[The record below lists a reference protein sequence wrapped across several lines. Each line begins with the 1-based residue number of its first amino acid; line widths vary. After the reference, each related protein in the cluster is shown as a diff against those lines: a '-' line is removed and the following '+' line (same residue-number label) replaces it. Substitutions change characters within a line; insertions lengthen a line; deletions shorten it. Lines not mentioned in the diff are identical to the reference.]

1 MNVVGLD
8 FPDALYYQVEDQVW
22 AREEADGS
30 VSVGITALGIRLSGE
45 VFMCRPKRV
54 GSEVERA
61 RSVAVVELAK
71 SIVSV
76 RSPLAG
82 RVRAVNESLEHAP
95 QQVHRDPY
103 GSGWIA
109 RLQPADWARDR
120 ALLLHGPSVAA
131 AMLEHARLHRAT
143 D

>member
-1 MNVVGLD
+1 MTAAGLE
-8 FPDALYYQVEDQVW
+8 FPDALYYQVDDQVW
-22 AREEADGS
+22 ARAQDDGS
-30 VSVGITALGIRLSGE
+30 FTVGITALGIELSGE

-54 GSEVERA
+54 GTPVERG

-82 RVRAVNESLEHAP
+82 TVLAVNPALEQTP
-95 QQVHRDPY
+95 QLVHRDPY

-109 RLQPADWARDR
+109 RLQATDWDRDR
-120 ALLLHGPSVAA
+120 ALLLHGPAVAA
-131 AMLEHARLHRAT
+131 AMAQHAWLHRPSR
-143 D
+143 